1 MKKSD
6 KVIFKTYEMHQPQ
19 LLPPSVEELV
29 PEKHI
34 ARTINDLIE
43 KMNLAAVLEGYKGG
57 GTSSYHPKMLL
68 KLVVYA
74 YAEKI
79 YSGRQIAK
87 AVRENIPFMWLSGG
101 NRPDFRTINRFR
113 SERMEGKIQA
123 VFTEVLRYLITEK
136 LIKYEH
142 YFVDGTKIEAD
153 ANRYSFVWKK
163 STDRNK
169 DKLEEK
175 VKELFKQI
183 EEINKAEDE
192 EYGDRDLEELGKE
205 SEIDSKKLQEVA
217 DRLGKILE
225 EAPQDIKAKKAKKLI
240 ETDYLPRMKK
250 YEEYEEALGD
260 RNSCSKTDHDATF
273 MQMKEDHMRNRTM
286 KPGYNVQIGTEDQYI
301 TGFSVHQTSNDSP
314 TLIPHLQQLKEN
326 LGKLPPVVIA
336 DAGYGSEENYLA
348 LEAEGIIPY
357 VKYGS
362 FEKDSKKKRKV
373 TEKDRFKTQQFQ
385 YDEVSDTFLCPEN
398 KQLLFEHLRREKTAT
413 GFISEKRVYRCQ
425 DCEGCPVR
433 EICSPS
439 SLGRSIQFSPTLNR
453 LRKSAFERLTSEIG
467 KKLRSLRYVEVEAV
481 FGLLKGN
488 KKFRRFHLRGME
500 KVEVEWGLLSIA
512 HNMQKIAAI

>member
-1 MKKSD
+1 MKKTG
-6 KVIFKTYEMHQPQ
+6 KRVFKPYEMNQPQ

-34 ARTINDLIE
+34 VRVINGLIE
-43 KMNLAAVLEGYKGG
+43 NMNLTAVMEGYKGG
-57 GTSSYHPKMLL
+57 GASSYHPKMLL
-68 KLVVYA
+68 KLIVYA

-123 VFTEVLRYLITEK
+123 VFTEVLRYMLEEK

-175 VKELFKQI
+175 VKELFKKI
-183 EEINKAEDE
+183 NEINKAEDE
-192 EYGDRDLEELGKE
+192 EYGEKDLEELGEE
-205 SEIDSKKLQEVA
+205 SEIDSKKVQEVA

-225 EAPQDIKAKKAKKLI
+225 EDPKDKEARKAKKQI

-250 YEEYEEALGD
+250 YEGYEEALGG

-301 TGFSVHQTSNDSP
+301 TGFSVHQTSTDSP

-326 LGKLPPVVIA
+326 MGKLPTNVIA

-348 LEAEGIIPY
+348 LEAEGVTPY
-357 VKYGS
+357 VKYGA
-362 FEKDSKKKRKV
+362 FERDSKKRRKV
-373 TEKDRFKTQQFQ
+373 NEKDRFSSQLFR
-385 YDEVSDTFLCPEN
+385 YDQDSDTFLCPEG
-398 KQLLFEHLRREKTAT
+398 KQLVFEHIRREKTAT
-413 GFISEKRVYRCQ
+413 GFISERRVYRCM
-425 DCEGCPVR
+425 DCGGCPVR
-433 EICSPS
+433 DLCSQS
-439 SLGRSIQFSPTLNR
+439 SMGRSIQFSPTLDR
-453 LRKSAFERLTSEIG
+453 LRKSAFERLSSEVG
-467 KKLRSLRYVEVEAV
+467 KKLRSLRYIEVEAV

-488 KKFRRFHLRGME
+488 KNFRRFHLRGLK

-512 HNMQKIAAI
+512 YNMSKIAAI